1 MPLLNDMSNFLK
13 TKEDLRAGDIITF
26 RDEGVIT
33 NVDFSKAKD
42 GTNVKIVF
50 QITVEL
56 PDGRKKTA
64 TLNKASRDA
73 LKAEWGQDTRAWIN
87 GQAKVN
93 FIPQLSFGKM
103 TDVLVLTPVRE

>member
-1 MPLLNDMSNFLK
+1 MPNLNDISNFLK
-13 TKEDLRAGDIITF
+13 RDDLHAGDILTF

-64 TLNKASRDA
+64 TINKTS
-73 LKAEWGQDTRAWIN
+73 QDILSADFGKDTKAWIN
-87 GQAKVN
+87 AKAKVT
-93 FIPQLSFGKM
+93 FVKQLAFGKM
-103 TDVLVLTPVRE
+103 TEVLVLEPIKE